1 MRDRKIKTGIKIKKK
16 KKKGKERSLR
26 LDKGHMYIF
35 WRRVVISREY
45 EKKGQVILIGWRR
58 GNTAL
63 MAQAVDEDGEK
74 RSEVRLIST
83 RSSAK
88 RNSLHG

>member
-1 MRDRKIKTGIKIKKK
+1 MRKKK
-16 KKKGKERSLR
+16 RKKGR
-26 LDKGHMYIF
+26 
-35 WRRVVISREY
+35 
-45 EKKGQVILIGWRR
+45 VILIGWRR

-63 MAQAVDEDGEK
+63 MAQAVEKDGEK

-88 RNSLHG
+88 RTSLHG

>member
-1 MRDRKIKTGIKIKKK
+1 MGDRKRKTGIKG
-16 KKKGKERSLR
+16 KKGKERSLR
-26 LDKGHMYIF
+26 LDKRRMDFF
-35 WRRVVISREY
+35 WGRVIVSHEHE
-45 EKKGQVILIGWRR
+45 EKKRGRVILIGWRR

-63 MAQAVDEDGEK
+63 MAQGVEKDGEK

-88 RNSLHG
+88 RTSLHG